1 MQVIDLLIN
10 RLESSRGWTCGLL
23 EDIEASDW
31 FFQPAPGVQ
40 HVAWQVGHLAS
51 SQVTLVH
58 ARCFGKTPTDHIPAR
73 FKVLFG
79 KGSSPDDDPS
89 LYPAPTEIRRVFDA
103 VHSEVLEL
111 VRSISP
117 DELDR
122 PTAGDP
128 HPMFTNKGQCIAMVS
143 LHESFHA
150 GQIALTRRILGK
162 APLR

>member
-58 ARCFGKTPTDHIPAR
+58 ARCFAKTPTDHIPAR
-73 FKVLFG
+73 FKKLFG
-79 KGSSPDDDPS
+79 KGSSPDNDPS
-89 LYPAPTEIRRVFDA
+89 LYPAPTEIRHA
-103 VHSEVLEL
+103 VARQRFPCGRSLDGQVGEL
-111 VRSISP
+111 FHQESRLGDSTYQEPALALGPLSPVRS
-117 DELDR
+117 LC
-122 PTAGDP
+122 
-128 HPMFTNKGQCIAMVS
+128 FLTNA
-143 LHESFHA
+143 
-150 GQIALTRRILGK
+150 
-162 APLR
+162 